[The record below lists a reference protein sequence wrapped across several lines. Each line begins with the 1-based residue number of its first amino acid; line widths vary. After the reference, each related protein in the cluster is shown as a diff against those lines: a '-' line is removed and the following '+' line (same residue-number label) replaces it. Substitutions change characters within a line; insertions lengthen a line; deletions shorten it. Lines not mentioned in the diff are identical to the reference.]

1 MEASCGRTCNAG
13 SAARNGVK
21 SLNGYFLITLPL
33 MAYIVAACY
42 CDIRYKAIFNWLNIL
57 FFTLALTVQF
67 WTGGLSGLSTAI
79 TGMLAGFVILLI
91 PYRKEWACGGD
102 VKFLFTIGAFIG
114 PSQVFFSSLYGL
126 VILGLT
132 TIIYLLVRKKLG
144 QLFATAVICI
154 YSCKNVDAKKRLDI
168 AERLPLSVFF
178 GLGTLLYWLYTVLL
192 P

>member
-1 MEASCGRTCNAG
+1 VSSSRGRSRIAG
-13 SAARNGVK
+13 PAAGNEVK

-33 MAYIVAACY
+33 MTYIVAACY
-42 CDIRYKAIFNWLNIL
+42 CDIRYQAIFNWLNII

-67 WTGGLSGLSTAI
+67 WTGGLSGISTAI

-126 VILGLT
+126 VIGYYYDY
-132 TIIYLLVRKKLG
+132 ILV
-144 QLFATAVICI
+144 
-154 YSCKNVDAKKRLDI
+154 N
-168 AERLPLSVFF
+168 P
-178 GLGTLLYWLYTVLL
+178 
-192 P
+192 